1 MSDVLTAKVRCL
13 LPGGDALVDIS
24 SQHISHKTCL
34 VRQAIPGDVLSLSNI
49 HKRRSI
55 ARASFSS
62 VEESSDKR
70 VHAKCSVAASCGGC
84 ALQYLHVN
92 EHAEIKSQWVHDA
105 FSKTITKDSQWLPIQ
120 QMDMHDESQH
130 RRRVRWHIGRN
141 KQGQVI
147 LGFRGYQSHDVIEAE
162 FCMVI
167 TSELDALRKA
177 LQLAFIGS
185 AFETHEMPESVYA
198 VQLST
203 GIHVVLEYEG
213 TCHMELMPDIAW
225 QGMVLQCWCR
235 DKQGLRA
242 LNKPVYQLYDKLPA
256 GLADIAVHIGPDD
269 FVQGQQRGN
278 RMMIDQI
285 SSWSEGAKHV
295 VDLFSGAGN
304 LSLPL
309 AALGMQVL
317 GAEVN
322 MASVRAA
329 NANAKRLKLSAT
341 YQQADLFGRFDVSPF
356 VGADVLIVDPPRKG
370 AKNICSLMNRLLPKK
385 VILVHC
391 DVISGGRDAQE
402 MKQQG
407 YVLHALRA
415 LDLFP
420 YSGHV
425 ESMSLWTC

>member
-24 SQHISHKTCL
+24 SQNVAHKTCL
-34 VRQAIPGDVLSLSNI
+34 VRQAIPGDVLFLSNI
-49 HKRRSI
+49 HKRRGM
-55 ARASFSS
+55 ARASLLS
-62 VEESSDKR
+62 VEESSHKR
-70 VHAKCSVAASCGGC
+70 VHAICSVAASCGGC
-84 ALQYLHVN
+84 ALQYLHAN
-92 EHAEIKSQWVHDA
+92 EHAEVKSQWVHDA
-105 FSKTITKDSQWLPIQ
+105 FSKAMTKDSQWLPVQ

-147 LGFRGYQSHDVIEAE
+147 LGFRGHQSHDVIEAE
-162 FCMVI
+162 LCMVI
-167 TSELDALRKA
+167 TSELEALRKT
-177 LQLAFIGS
+177 LQLAFMGDVLEI
-185 AFETHEMPESVYA
+185 PESVYA

-213 TCHMELMPDIAW
+213 KCHMELMPDIDW

-235 DKQGLRA
+235 DKKGLRA
-242 LNKPVYQLYDKLPA
+242 LNKPVHLLYDKLPA
-256 GLADIAVHIGPDD
+256 GLGDIAIHIGPDD

-278 RMMIDQI
+278 RMMIEQI
-285 SSWSEGAKHV
+285 LAWSDGAKHV

-322 MASVRAA
+322 IASVRAA

-370 AKNICSLMNRLLPKK
+370 AK
-385 VILVHC
+385 
-391 DVISGGRDAQE
+391 
-402 MKQQG
+402 
-407 YVLHALRA
+407 
-415 LDLFP
+415 
-420 YSGHV
+420 
-425 ESMSLWTC
+425 